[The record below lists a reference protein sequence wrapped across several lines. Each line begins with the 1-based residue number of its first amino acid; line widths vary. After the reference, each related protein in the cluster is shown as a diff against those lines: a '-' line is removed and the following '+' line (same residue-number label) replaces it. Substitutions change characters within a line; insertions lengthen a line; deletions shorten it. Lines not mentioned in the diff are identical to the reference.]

1 MAGIQVFRSAPQ
13 SPNWAFPVGV
23 PSSSW
28 IGTWIEILS
37 SRPLCTF
44 TAGSLPRKATKRRA
58 RPLCSQVSCT
68 PQAKA
73 EYLRLTVSASTIGTA
88 DEQTQATWRV
98 EILASELAELG
109 SRGVEIIEYDTPGL
123 KTENGIADTGDA
135 LHAWFMD
142 PARNTLGI
150 DQYK

>member
-1 MAGIQVFRSAPQ
+1 M
-13 SPNWAFPVGV
+13 
-23 PSSSW
+23 
-28 IGTWIEILS
+28 
-37 SRPLCTF
+37 
-44 TAGSLPRKATKRRA
+44 
-58 RPLCSQVSCT
+58 
-68 PQAKA
+68 
-73 EYLRLTVSASTIGTA
+73 SASTIGTA